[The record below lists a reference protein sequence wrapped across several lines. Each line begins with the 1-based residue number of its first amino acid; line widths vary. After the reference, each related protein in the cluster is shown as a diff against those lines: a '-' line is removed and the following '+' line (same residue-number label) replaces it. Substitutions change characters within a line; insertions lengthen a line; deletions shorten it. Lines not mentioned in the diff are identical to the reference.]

1 VRKQESAISR
11 VLSTTIIH
19 LGQPSPTASSNLPGS
34 PLGTGGADK
43 PHTPLFGLAP
53 GGVYRAANCYQSRGA
68 LLPHLFTLTGQAGG
82 IFSVA
87 LSMGSRPP
95 GVTWRLV
102 RRSPDF
108 PLQAFGVQ
116 RLSGQLLLSRARSLL
131 QISGSCWAN
140 ATLRSGFFQFEQTL
154 IQNIA
159 LLTGRPGNGFGDFLV
174 RQLAR

>member
-1 VRKQESAISR
+1 MKVRKQESAISR

-43 PHTPLFGLAP
+43 PHTPLFGFAP

-108 PLQAFGVQ
+108 PLRAFGIQ
-116 RLSGQLLLSRARSLL
+116 RLPGQLLLSRARSLL
-131 QISGSCWAN
+131 DYAAHGVNPRKLFDNSLVIM
-140 ATLRSGFFQFEQTL
+140 EQAGACKT
-154 IQNIA
+154 
-159 LLTGRPGNGFGDFLV
+159 NGQSL
-174 RQLAR
+174 

>member
-1 VRKQESAISR
+1 MRTSRILPYLVLLQAGFTVPRTVTSRAVRSYR
-11 VLSTTIIH
+11 TI
-19 LGQPSPTASSNLPGS
+19 S
-34 PLGTGGADK
+34 PLPEKVLRT
-43 PHTPLFGLAP
+43 
-53 GGVYRAANCYQSRGA
+53 NS
-68 LLPHLFTLTGQAGG
+68 GG

-131 QISGSCWAN
+131 DYAAHGVN
-140 ATLRSGFFQFEQTL
+140 PRKLFDK
-154 IQNIA
+154 
-159 LLTGRPGNGFGDFLV
+159 LLVIIDNDNLV
-174 RQLAR
+174 VIME